1 MAYEL
6 TSALSYFHHDLHL
19 LHRDLKP
26 QNVFVGGDGA
36 MKLGDPHPD
45 PHPGPNPGPS
55 SKPDPNPNSNPNP
68 NPNSHQPNP
77 NPNPHQATLACPSSS
92 PQLTRWLRRFVARR

>member
-26 QNVFVGGDGA
+26 QNVSGR
-36 MKLGDPHPD
+36 PS
-45 PHPGPNPGPS
+45 NPGPT
-55 SKPDPNPNSNPNP
+55 DL
-68 NPNSHQPNP
+68 QI
-77 NPNPHQATLACPSSS
+77 
-92 PQLTRWLRRFVARR
+92 